1 MKNRRFI
8 ITVLLLTGLLA
19 FADVTLDF
27 TSANVYAAEAAAES
41 EQAEEKVTRVSEN
54 EKAGEETDWNLVF
67 LIALSCISG
76 ATAAIYGV
84 IKKK

>member
-1 MKNRRFI
+1 M
-8 ITVLLLTGLLA
+8 ITILLLTGLLA

-27 TSANVYAAEAAAES
+27 TSANVYAEETAEET
-41 EQAEEKVTRVSEN
+41 EQTEEKVTQVSEN
-54 EKAGEETDWNLVF
+54 AKNGEGTDWNLVF

-84 IKKK
+84 TKKK